1 MLKTEIKPK
10 ISNDNRNLII
20 DEYETIIDDLQH
32 ELKTC
37 KIVQLQLKNELEAVK
52 EENKKTSVL
61 IREEFNH
68 ASCVDCP
75 GSNINTE
82 LIDNLKKQ
90 MTIIQFEK
98 ESIYQLWQMSLKA
111 VDTLEEEIKLSKYN
125 FNDKQ
130 VNTIKETYSEAIKA
144 LEEKLVQ
151 AKNNFIKYEK
161 LWETGKLKIE
171 ELNNEK
177 TNIEKKYKSLQ
188 DNLMKNNEDNQK
200 IINNLQLEL
209 EKKENELLINKNS
222 MKKLENDII
231 ETKILAK
238 KLTVKDQ
245 ESKNKVAEAIELIE
259 TAMKEKESIAQR
271 EKILI
276 DEKEKL
282 EKQLTNLAETFAKRL
297 ENELEKSKD
306 NYDKKINKYILEI
319 KELKS
324 ELREKTTYLDRS
336 QRECRL
342 FEQELEKM
350 NHGSDD
356 FNEKTRLK
364 VIELEEKLK
373 EANEKLINN
382 EEIYK
387 KKIQDKIRLSDER
400 IVELEER
407 LASVNDRLRRNQS
420 YTAREMEERVREAD
434 DRVKDVVDRCTG
446 LDKRLTRALDE
457 RENTT
462 SELRSLQITFDRETM
477 RRENERRLLENRI
490 RELQDNLKISN
501 DTLEKSNDKINMLT
515 NQIELL
521 KTENI
526 QNKNYINEINQS
538 IDAEKSFNFK
548 MIQEKYEERITELT
562 KHVKIHQ
569 ELSNKWKDEAEFLAE
584 KFQTRYQE
592 LRLKSVNLQKE
603 NEELNRELL
612 SCRQQVAMCR
622 ARIMQRCQTDESDR

>member
-1 MLKTEIKPK
+1 
-10 ISNDNRNLII
+10 
-20 DEYETIIDDLQH
+20 
-32 ELKTC
+32 
-37 KIVQLQLKNELEAVK
+37 
-52 EENKKTSVL
+52 
-61 IREEFNH
+61 
-68 ASCVDCP
+68 
-75 GSNINTE
+75 
-82 LIDNLKKQ
+82 

-111 VDTLEEEIKLSKYN
+111 VETLEEEIKLSKYN

-130 VNTIKETYSEAIKA
+130 VNNIKETYSEAIKA

-151 AKNNFIKYEK
+151 AKNNFLKYEK
-161 LWETGKLKIE
+161 LWEAGKLKIE

-177 TNIEKKYKSLQ
+177 INYEKKYNSLQ

-200 IINNLQLEL
+200 VITNLKLDL

-238 KLTVKDQ
+238 KMTIRDQ

-259 TAMKEKESIAQR
+259 TAMKEKELITQR
-271 EKILI
+271 EMTLI
-276 DEKEKL
+276 DEKKKL

-306 NYDKKINKYILEI
+306 NHDKNMNKYILEI

-324 ELREKTTYLDRS
+324 ELREKTIYLDRS

-342 FEQELEKM
+342 FEQELEKI

-356 FNEKTRLK
+356 FNEKTRRK

-387 KKIQDKIRLSDER
+387 KKIHEKIRLSDER

-446 LDKRLTRALDE
+446 LDKRLIRALDE

-462 SELRSLQITFDRETM
+462 SQLRSLQITFDRETM

-501 DTLEKSNDKINMLT
+501 DIVEQSNDKINKLII
-515 NQIELL
+515 QIELL

-526 QNKNYINEINQS
+526 QNKNY
-538 IDAEKSFNFK
+538 
-548 MIQEKYEERITELT
+548 M
-562 KHVKIHQ
+562 
-569 ELSNKWKDEAEFLAE
+569 
-584 KFQTRYQE
+584 
-592 LRLKSVNLQKE
+592 
-603 NEELNRELL
+603 
-612 SCRQQVAMCR
+612 
-622 ARIMQRCQTDESDR
+622 